1 MDNRNK
7 INIKQVNNDKWENI
21 KSDYNRVVTVKLG
34 YDENYNIIDN
44 TPSDIYININE
55 NNLDKIRGKIEYVI
69 DKYLIGLENIE
80 KLCDGVGYYNKKIFI
95 IDIERILLEI
105 IIIPDKDWISYIG
118 VYINNNEI

>member
-7 INIKQVNNDKWENI
+7 LNIKQVSNDKWENI
-21 KSDYNRVVTVKLG
+21 KSDYNRVITVKLG

-44 TPSDIYININE
+44 TPSDIYKNINE
-55 NNLDKIRGKIEYVI
+55 NNLDKIREKIEYVI

-80 KLCDGVGYYNKKIFI
+80 KLCDGVGYYNKRIFI
-95 IDIERILLEI
+95 IDIERVLLEI

-118 VYINNNEI
+118 VYISNNEV